1 MANPNLQLALQDLQK
16 AINELN
22 TLSGQNYSNLL
33 TGISNDAVKIAN
45 TLKLVNSLIEKLKDE
60 TNYLDDRFKSILN
73 TMTLMIPTN
82 AAHYQGIKSLK
93 SVADNLLSI
102 KRGELDIDYKSTV
115 VARDSIK
122 LAKEYL
128 EVEKKQRENT
138 INKNEI
144 DIINKRAQAQANR
157 AIIQQINQQVNL
169 GNITKAQAQQSK
181 LAYYLKS
188 LELYKEIR
196 ILRGINTEEKKRIE
210 ILEEQQKQADTLD
223 RNYRKALVTHI
234 KTNKELGIMGASV
247 KALDALTKNM
257 GIDGLNFES
266 AYQDTLKEAQA
277 AKDAGKSFDAIGHFT
292 NIIKQNLVGILDPI
306 QLIQKGILAL
316 YKATTAADKSTGELA
331 KSFGISYAE
340 AASLRNELNIIA
352 NLSADTNINTASL
365 QKALIELNKQFST
378 ATMLN
383 GELLKDYTK
392 LTEVAGYTAEAA
404 AGLSK
409 ITVATGTDLSKNTAK
424 ILGQAIAFNAI
435 NKLALNEKE
444 IVEAVAKTSAAT
456 TLSLGMQP
464 GKIAEANL
472 QAKALG
478 TTLEKV
484 EQIASSL
491 LQFESSIEAELS
503 AELLIG
509 RDLYLEKARLLAL
522 NNDLAGAAEEI
533 AKQIGTAA
541 DFTNMNV
548 IQQEALAKAVGMTR
562 EDLAK
567 SLIEREAL
575 ARIGE
580 GDKTALEA
588 YNRLKKEGLS
598 DDQIALKL
606 GDDKLAAQ
614 LRSQSIQERFNKSI
628 EKLQEIFVSLAEP
641 ILQIVSPFMDL
652 ATTILPLINIV
663 LTPILEIFKFIGES
677 VQFFVSGVKEAFG
690 WFSEI
695 SGIFSPI
702 VEMWKEFKKDN
713 EGLFK
718 IFSAIGGVLKF
729 VVGMLTTAL
738 IIQKGILLVN
748 TFLNKQKLL
757 GLAISQKGILTNLKD
772 LGILIGK
779 AAMTAFASVAKTPF
793 VGPILGAIAVASAV
807 ALGAKFLKGNDI
819 VSAGYGKRTLLA
831 PEGVITLNNKDTVI
845 AGTKLFKG
853 DDIISAP
860 QGRINMPPS
869 NPQPSKPLPP
879 PPPQPI
885 LVTINNSY
893 DGTQFETARNIS
905 RRQIQ

>member
-1 MANPNLQLALQDLQK
+1 MAAPTPPTPQQIQDLRD
-16 AINELN
+16 AIRELN
-22 TLSGQNYSNLL
+22 ALSGQNYDDLL
-33 TGISNDAVKIAN
+33 NGAANDAQKISQK
-45 TLKLVNSLIEKLKDE
+45 LKLVESLIEKLNDE
-60 TNYLDDRFKSILN
+60 TDYLDQRFKSILN
-73 TMTLMIPTN
+73 TIKLMIPAN
-82 AAHYQGIKSLK
+82 AAHYQGIKSLQ
-93 SVADNLLSI
+93 SEADNLLRT
-102 KRGELDIDYKSTV
+102 KRGELDVDFKSTV

-128 EVEKKQRENT
+128 EVEKKQREET
-138 INKNEI
+138 IKTYNQKISDKLRDARIGITQNNALYAQELSNINANAAAGRISAVDRINQIADALKKKNELNQSLLNETKI
-144 DIINKRAQAQANR
+144 LQDIRA
-157 AIIQQINQQVNL
+157 
-169 GNITKAQAQQSK
+169 
-181 LAYYLKS
+181 
-188 LELYKEIR
+188 KEK
-196 ILRGINTEEKKRIE
+196 EKVKT
-210 ILEEQQKQADTLD
+210 LEEQQKQADILD
-223 RNYRKALVTHI
+223 YGYRKALVTHI
-234 KTNKELGIMGASV
+234 KINKELGLAGASV

-257 GIDGLNFES
+257 GIPDLGFEN
-266 AYQDTLKEAQA
+266 AYQDTLKAAQA
-277 AKDAGKSFDAIGHFT
+277 AKEAGKSFNAIGHFT
-292 NIIKQNLVGILDPI
+292 NIIQQNLVGILDPI
-306 QLIQKGILAL
+306 QLTQKAILEL
-316 YKATTAADKSTGELA
+316 YKATIAADKSTGELA

-340 AASLRNELNIIA
+340 AASLRNELNTIA
-352 NLSADTNINTASL
+352 NLSADININTASL
-365 QKALIELNKQFST
+365 QKALIELNKQFGT
-378 ATMLN
+378 AIMLN
-383 GELLKDYTK
+383 GELLKDYTR

-404 AGLSK
+404 ASLSK
-409 ITVATGTDLSKNTAK
+409 ITVATGTDLSENTAE
-424 ILGQAIAFNAI
+424 ILGQAVAFNAI

-509 RDLYLEKARLLAL
+509 KDLYLERARLLAL

-575 ARIGE
+575 AAIGE

-614 LRSQSIQERFNKSI
+614 LKSQSIQERFNKSV

-641 ILQIVSPFMDL
+641 ILQIVSPLITL
-652 ATTILPLINIV
+652 ASTVMPAINFLLLPITSAFKVIGDIV
-663 LTPILEIFKFIGES
+663 SFIDKKLNGLGPILKTVIGLMAVLS
-677 VQFFVSGVKEAFG
+677 IKSIRTAIG
-690 WFSEI
+690 SI
-695 SGIFSPI
+695 YSGIFSGI
-702 VEMWKEFKKDN
+702 M
-713 EGLFK
+713 GLGPAGPF
-718 IFSAIGGVLKF
+718 IA
-729 VVGMLTTAL
+729 A
-738 IIQKGILLVN
+738 
-748 TFLNKQKLL
+748 
-757 GLAISQKGILTNLKD
+757 GLAI
-772 LGILIGK
+772 
-779 AAMTAFASVAKTPF
+779 ASVAGMYQAYNK
-793 VGPILGAIAVASAV
+793 A
-807 ALGAKFLKGNDI
+807 NDMI
-819 VSAGYGKRTLLA
+819 SPGYGKRTLLA
-831 PEGVITLNNKDTVI
+831 PEGAIALNDKDTVI

-853 DDIISAP
+853 NDVISAP
-860 QGRINMPPS
+860 QGTINMPPP
-869 NPQPSKPLPP
+869 NPQ
-879 PPPQPI
+879 PQPI

>member
-1 MANPNLQLALQDLQK
+1 MAVPTSQQMQDLRD
-16 AINELN
+16 AISRLE
-22 TLSGQNYSNLL
+22 QL
-33 TGISNDAVKIAN
+33 TGSPQNLFNFNAISADVNLFNNALN
-45 TLKLVNSLIEKLKDE
+45 LVNDQIRQISGDV
-60 TNYLDDRFKSILN
+60 NYLDQSFKQIVN
-73 TMTLMIPTN
+73 TMQSMLPIL
-82 AAHYQGIKSLK
+82 ALHRSAIKPLENQ
-93 SVADNLLSI
+93 AENLLRI
-102 KRGELDIDYKSTV
+102 KRGESDFNYKNYLIFK
-115 VARDSIK
+115 DQNIQSINR
-122 LAKEYL
+122 L
-128 EVEKKQRENT
+128 
-138 INKNEI
+138 NE
-144 DIINKRAQAQANR
+144 
-157 AIIQQINQQVNL
+157 
-169 GNITKAQAQQSK
+169 
-181 LAYYLKS
+181 
-188 LELYKEIR
+188 EI
-196 ILRGINTEEKKRIE
+196 KRIE
-210 ILEEQQKQADTLD
+210 IQKRQGLFTSQQAIQQAINRKKELEEQIKNAQYI
-223 RNYRKALVTHI
+223 NGEYEEALI
-234 KTNKELGIMGASV
+234 LNNKINKELGIRAVTV
-247 KALDALTKNM
+247 KALDSLIKDM
-257 GIDGLNFES
+257 GIPDLGFEDAWKETQRLAQEAES
-266 AYQDTLKEAQA
+266 AGEEFNAIKTFTGIISTNLKASLNPIELLQNAAQKLYEAT
-277 AKDAGKSFDAIGHFT
+277 K
-292 NIIKQNLVGILDPI
+292 
-306 QLIQKGILAL
+306 
-316 YKATTAADKSTGELA
+316 AADKSTGELA

-340 AASLRNELNIIA
+340 AASLRNELNTIA
-352 NLSADTNINTASL
+352 NLSTDINVNTASL
-365 QKALIELNKQFST
+365 QKALIELNKQFGT

-383 GELLKDYTK
+383 GELLKDYTR

-404 AGLSK
+404 AELSK
-409 ITVATGTDLSKNTAK
+409 ITVATGTDLSENTAE
-424 ILGQAIAFNAI
+424 ILGQVVAFNAI

-503 AELLIG
+503 AELLVG
-509 RDLYLEKARLLAL
+509 KDLYLERARLLAL

-575 ARIGE
+575 AAIGE

-614 LRSQSIQERFNKSI
+614 LKSQSIQERFNKSV

-663 LTPILEIFKFIGES
+663 LTPILETFKFIGDI
-677 VQFFVSGVKEAFG
+677 VSFIDKKLNGLGPILKTVIGLMAVLSIKSIRTAIG
-690 WFSEI
+690 SI
-695 SGIFSPI
+695 YSGIFSGI
-702 VEMWKEFKKDN
+702 M
-713 EGLFK
+713 GLGPAGPF
-718 IFSAIGGVLKF
+718 IGAG
-729 VVGMLTTAL
+729 
-738 IIQKGILLVN
+738 LVAASIAG
-748 TFLNKQKLL
+748 LYQAYNK
-757 GLAISQKGILTNLKD
+757 ANDMIS
-772 LGILIGK
+772 
-779 AAMTAFASVAKTPF
+779 P
-793 VGPILGAIAVASAV
+793 
-807 ALGAKFLKGNDI
+807 
-819 VSAGYGKRTLLA
+819 GYGKRTLLA
-831 PEGVITLNNKDTVI
+831 PEGVIALNDKDTVI

-853 DDIISAP
+853 NDVVSTP
-860 QGRINMPPS
+860 QGTINMSPS
-869 NPQPSKPLPP
+869 TPQ
-879 PPPQPI
+879 PQPI